1 MFINFWYPAVKANEL
16 GGEPLKRRM
25 LGQDFVLWR
34 DEEGQA
40 HCLSNTCCHRGGSLA
55 DGLVAESCVQCPYHG
70 WRFNG
75 AGQCVRV
82 PSIGMKK
89 KPPGRAR
96 VDSYPVTE
104 RYGLVFCFL
113 GDLDESERPPILKVK
128 EWEQEGWSS
137 TCQEFVWDL
146 NYKRSIEN
154 GIDPAHNEF
163 VHPTHGMKGLDENY
177 HVRELDMRETDWGTG
192 FFNEVYAPPLAEKKM
207 REASGETK
215 NRIVRVGT
223 GHHGPASVWTFINPT
238 PKMHIYQYL
247 YECPI
252 DENSTRLFLINM
264 RNFMLE
270 DIYDETMME
279 RNQYVAFQD
288 RDVLMTLHP
297 RITPRVN
304 TKELFTPSDYPIGR
318 YRERLKEWEA
328 RGWRIDCDKVREQ
341 ERDTAFA
348 IPSPA
353 RREQKGWVIDP
364 IPLMPAMPARAVET
378 DQAA

>member
-1 MFINFWYPAVKANEL
+1 MFINFWYPAVESEKLEDK
-16 GGEPLKRRM
+16 PLKQRM

-40 HCLSNTCCHRGGSLA
+40 HCLSNTCCHRGGSLG
-55 DGLVAESCVQCPYHG
+55 DGLVADSCVQCPYHG

-75 AGQCVRV
+75 EGQCVRV
-82 PSIGMKK
+82 PSIGMNA

-96 VDSYPVTE
+96 VDSYPVME

-113 GDLDESERPPILKVK
+113 GDLDESERPPILEIN
-128 EWEQEGWSS
+128 EWGQEGWAS
-137 TCQEFVWDL
+137 TCQVLEWKF

-154 GIDPAHNEF
+154 GIDPGHNEF
-163 VHPTHGMKGLDENY
+163 VHPTHGMKGMNENY
-177 HVRELDMRETDWGTG
+177 RVRKLDMRETDWGTG
-192 FFNEVYAPPLAEKKM
+192 FFNKVFAPPLAEEKM
-207 REASGETK
+207 RKASGETK
-215 NRIVRVGT
+215 NRTIKVGT

-238 PKMHIYQYL
+238 PDMHIYQYL
-247 YECPI
+247 YEAPI
-252 DENSTRLFLINM
+252 DEENTRLFLVNM

-279 RNQYVAFQD
+279 RNQYVASQD
-288 RDVLMTLHP
+288 RDVLYELHP
-297 RITPRVN
+297 KITPRVN

-328 RGWRIDCDKVREQ
+328 RGWRIDLDKVREQ
-341 ERDTAFA
+341 ERHTAFA
-348 IPSPA
+348 IPSPE
-353 RREQKGWVIDP
+353 RRRKKGWVIDP
-364 IPLMPAMPARAVET
+364 IPLLPATPARAVEA

>member
-1 MFINFWYPAVKANEL
+1 MFINFWYPAVESKDLEDK
-16 GGEPLKRRM
+16 PLKRRM

-40 HCLSNTCCHRGGSLA
+40 HCLSNTCCHRGGSLGE
-55 DGLVAESCVQCPYHG
+55 GLVAAGCVQCPYHG

-75 AGQCVRV
+75 DGNCVRV
-82 PSIGMKK
+82 PSIGMNA

-113 GDLDESERPPILKVK
+113 GDLDESERPPILEIP

-137 TCQEFVWDL
+137 TCQEFVWNLD
-146 NYKRSIEN
+146 YKRSIEN

-163 VHPTHGMKGLDENY
+163 VHDTHGMKGEDENY
-177 HVRELDMRETDWGTG
+177 RVGALDVRETDWGTG
-192 FFNEVYAPPLAEKKM
+192 FFKKSYAPPLAEKKM
-207 REASGETK
+207 REASGETR
-215 NRIVRVGT
+215 NRTIEVGT
-223 GHHGPASVWTFINPT
+223 GHHGPSSVWTFINPT
-238 PKMHIYQYL
+238 PVMHIFQYL
-247 YECPI
+247 YETPI
-252 DENSTRLFLINM
+252 DEENTRLYLINM
-264 RNFMLE
+264 RNFMLD

-297 RITPRVN
+297 KVTPRVN
-304 TKELFTPSDYPIGR
+304 TKELFTPSDYAVGR
-318 YRERLKEWEA
+318 YREWLKEWQA
-328 RGWRIDCDKVREQ
+328 RGWRIDMDKLNKVGAH
-341 ERDTAFA
+341 TAFA

-353 RREQKGWVIDP
+353 RRKRKGWVIDP
-364 IPLMPAMPARAVET
+364 IPLLPATPARAVEA